1 MLRTDQVSRT
11 GPRGTFNGAV
21 LLATIF
27 DVLTQNLAII
37 AANTLPL
44 GAPPT
49 TTGPLDL
56 ESDSAPSSPKTR
68 PIFVIEGPNNSPEHL
83 TAAHLRPD
91 TPSRPGT
98 ALSRYTDGR
107 PLTALSLRPDTPSF
121 GRPGVEISA
130 GGPLPSWV
138 DEELL
143 RGGIVRTV
151 EVEVVNESVDD
162 AVGRDVALGSWRAIL
177 RGGPR

>member
-1 MLRTDQVSRT
+1 M
-11 GPRGTFNGAV
+11 NGAV
-21 LLATIF
+21 LLATIS

-37 AANTLPL
+37 AANILPL

-56 ESDSAPSSPKTR
+56 ESDSAASSPETR
-68 PIFVIEGPNNSPEHL
+68 PIFVIEGPNNRPENL
-83 TAAHLRPD
+83 SAAYLRPD
-91 TPSRPGT
+91 TPSRPVT
-98 ALSRYTDGR
+98 ALSRCTAGR
-107 PLTALSLRPDTPSF
+107 PSSGLSPRPDTPSV

-130 GGPLPSWV
+130 GGPLPFGV

-151 EVEVVNESVDD
+151 EVEVVEESVDD
-162 AVGRDVALGSWRAIL
+162 AVGRAVALGSWRAIL
-177 RGGPR
+177 RGGPG